1 MTSSTL
7 QQNSGDW
14 KLISNRS
21 PVALPNFTS
30 SNSTATNSSL
40 SAAITDDS
48 TYIPSP
54 DAVLFFTKFIYGTL
68 GSMAFLILVVLFLQ
82 YVGGQTGEH
91 FRIFKHILR
100 HGRWSEQTSRI
111 SLRQQTRSE
120 FDDKDRILGRSRG
133 DGDEENIDENGDF
146 DSDAF
151 SMNVRSNQNDPNF
164 VVFSS
169 WSR

>member
-1 MTSSTL
+1 
-7 QQNSGDW
+7 
-14 KLISNRS
+14 
-21 PVALPNFTS
+21 
-30 SNSTATNSSL
+30 
-40 SAAITDDS
+40 
-48 TYIPSP
+48 
-54 DAVLFFTKFIYGTL
+54 
-68 GSMAFLILVVLFLQ
+68 MAFLILVVLFLQ